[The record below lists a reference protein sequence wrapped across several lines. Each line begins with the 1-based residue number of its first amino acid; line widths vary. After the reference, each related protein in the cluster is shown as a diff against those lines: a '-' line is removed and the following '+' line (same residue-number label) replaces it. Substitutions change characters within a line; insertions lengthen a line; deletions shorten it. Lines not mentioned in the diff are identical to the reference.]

1 MIVRIGHNAYNP
13 RWIGDGQTKKWWSD
27 LFQLST
33 QIVGMI
39 CIYSSLSSILIIL
52 GVVQMQLVFRP
63 WNH

>member
-1 MIVRIGHNAYNP
+1 MCTTQDELAMAR
-13 RWIGDGQTKKWWSD
+13 QKSSD

-33 QIVGMI
+33 EIVGMI
-39 CIYSSLSSILIIL
+39 CIYSSHSSIFIIL